1 MYCWLKKDAQHES
14 CELSSTWGDMRP
26 AAQETAPQITLRNC
40 SREVLGEGQYIQFWW
55 RESLMWSS
63 TYFTKDFLLATRSW
77 CHHEGDN
84 PLDNPLQC
92 SCLENPRDG
101 GAWWAAVY
109 GVTQNQTQLKRLSI
123 SGYKLGR
130 SLNTGNISIKSQDW
144 VKTNGCL
151 NLCSLAKVLHVSEG
165 EGWCQGPEIKEP
177 RSNSL

>member
-109 GVTQNQTQLKRLSI
+109 GVTQNRTRLKRLS
-123 SGYKLGR
+123 SSSMKADCKYWYYMLMCDSYWVGKCFSRHKDMQGLG
-130 SLNTGNISIKSQDW
+130 SWNQFLKYI
-144 VKTNGCL
+144 
-151 NLCSLAKVLHVSEG
+151 
-165 EGWCQGPEIKEP
+165 
-177 RSNSL
+177 